1 MTIMSRCEQKVL
13 TNTEMLIYSGSTTA
27 QGFVFR
33 ANRNSERKHQTHF
46 SFLERGYVSGD
57 LYNFL

>member
-13 TNTEMLIYSGSTTA
+13 TNTEMLIYSGSPPA
-27 QGFVFR
+27 QGFVFG
-33 ANRNSERKHQTHF
+33 ANKNSERKHQTH
-46 SFLERGYVSGD
+46 FLERGYVSGD